1 MEIGIFGKLPDQR
14 DYVQHG
20 MDAALMSKVD
30 RWLQECL
37 QTSKEQLDKEWL
49 GVYLSAPIWRFW
61 LGPDIIGKSAL
72 GALMPSVD
80 GVGRYFPLMLAAV
93 DEHPL
98 DVPEFEPQEAWF
110 QSAEAILLNALAE
123 EGTYR
128 GLLDD
133 ISTMPYPL
141 RGLGGAPPSPDS
153 RIALANLRLARQ
165 HEFYSSLSFW
175 WSPPVGDTG
184 APAQAFMWKG
194 MPPPHEYAML
204 LSAPYT
210 QQQSQVS
217 GGV

>member
-1 MEIGIFGKLPDQR
+1 MEIGVFGKLPDQR

-20 MDAALMSKVD
+20 MDAALMAKVD

-37 QTSKEQLDKEWL
+37 QNSKEQLDKEWL
-49 GVYLSAPIWRFW
+49 SAYLSAPIWRFW
-61 LGPDIIGKSAL
+61 LGPDIIGKSVL

-93 DEHPL
+93 DEHPY

-110 QSAEAILLNALAE
+110 HAAEALLLGALAE

-128 GLLDD
+128 GLLDGVT
-133 ISTMPYPL
+133 TMPYPL
-141 RGLGGAPPSPDS
+141 RGLGGSPPSADAKT
-153 RIALANLRLARQ
+153 ALANLRLARQ
-165 HEFYSSLSFW
+165 YEFYGSLSFW
-175 WSPPVGDTG
+175 WSPSVVDDGTPT
-184 APAQAFMWKG
+184 QAFMWKG

-210 QQQSQVS
+210 QQETHGS
-217 GGV
+217 GGT